1 MLTSNLS
8 GNLTILLSALINWS
22 FDDITFEQLSMA
34 DSSSIRRRIESRESD
49 LKCVKKKV
57 KVLKFHSCARLFT
70 QSLKTQKKVIRR
82 KYDYAIIPG

>member
-34 DSSSIRRRIESRESD
+34 DSSSISRRIESRESD
-49 LKCVKKKV
+49 LKCVKKK
-57 KVLKFHSCARLFT
+57 SR
-70 QSLKTQKKVIRR
+70 
-82 KYDYAIIPG
+82 Y